1 MNKLFFRLACLAAFC
16 LATSAQAALL
26 TFNSPEQITFE
37 DVPPK
42 TIATYPEG
50 GFRITGDATSDIP
63 YLLLFNIGAD
73 GSQGLLV
80 SADMPITLMAA
91 GGGPFSLL
99 GLEYAAFDLFGSGFD
114 PTANLLVSG
123 LVDGGNMLKRTLLL
137 DSLDF
142 ASSSFQGW
150 TNLTQV
156 SFVSSADFVLDN
168 INAVQQQSVPEPAS
182 LALIS
187 VALAS
192 LALGRRRNKRTA
204 AQSAN

>member
-1 MNKLFFRLACLAAFC
+1 MNKLFCRLACLAAFC

-37 DVPPK
+37 GVPP
-42 TIATYPEG
+42 IATYPEG
-50 GFRITGDATSDIP
+50 GFRITGDATS
-63 YLLLFNIGAD
+63 YLLLFDIGAD

-99 GLEYAAFDLFGSGFD
+99 GLEYAASDLFGIGFD
-114 PTANLLVSG
+114 ATANLLVSG
-123 LVDGGNMLKRTLLL
+123 LVDGGNMLEQTLLL
-137 DSLDF
+137 DELNF
-142 ASSSFQGW
+142 ASFSFQGW

-168 INAVQQQSVPEPAS
+168 INAVQQQAVPEPAS

-192 LALGRRRNKRTA
+192 LALGRRRNKRAA